1 MENSIGLLGLD
12 NKHDSY
18 KKMICPKAAEK
29 QLGGYRRKIFDLIMI
44 ITLFV
49 RLRSLTFSVITHN
62 SLPLAVAKMLPE
74 NKYN

>member
-1 MENSIGLLGLD
+1 
-12 NKHDSY
+12 
-18 KKMICPKAAEK
+18 
-29 QLGGYRRKIFDLIMI
+29 MI

-74 NKYN
+74 NKYNKTLEKYLDIITMYRVEHFLSFRLPVRLYES